1 MDSINHAIF
10 KEHNKNNEFQQHK
23 EPIVNNMSDKTLV
36 LVPHRLFSLWDM
48 NQIVAKDFLGAWG
61 LFAQALTFSSENRG
75 RKASKEE
82 AELLIKA
89 LIETHYQSGK
99 LGLVQ
104 SVKLCNSRGLETG
117 RP

>member
-1 MDSINHAIF
+1 M
-10 KEHNKNNEFQQHK
+10 
-23 EPIVNNMSDKTLV
+23 NNMSDKTLV